1 MLTANS
7 TDFLSDFLNIVY
19 PPILVTVSVLG
30 NLFVLIVYS
39 QEKFN
44 KLHNL
49 NVWRSMSIV
58 DIFCVAQILKHFL
71 HYAFNYDIHME
82 NPFLCKLV
90 SYMSHF
96 GAISAWL
103 RAYITID
110 LFCSIVLVRF
120 KIRFRKFQILVVIL
134 IFALNLIFYS
144 QRFYFTSI
152 ESLNNSNQY
161 CGDNGLVR
169 QDTGIGYVDVFLW
182 IDLINS
188 TIAPFIIMSI
198 LSVLLSFAIFK
209 SRRNLRNGLTARS
222 QKQVIKRDIQF
233 SITLVA
239 LNLTFIALYLP
250 VHVYFFIGESD
261 IWYTITV
268 SMFYSAYAIN
278 PFIYFAFNSM
288 FRNEFLKCFFNS
300 F

>member
-1 MLTANS
+1 MLSTNS
-7 TDFLSDFLNIVY
+7 TDSLSDFLNIVY
-19 PPILVTVSVLG
+19 PPVLVTISILG

-39 QEKFN
+39 QDKFK

-90 SYMSHF
+90 SYLSHS

-110 LFCSIVLVRF
+110 LFGSIVLHRS
-120 KIRFRKFQILVVIL
+120 RSQFQSLAIIL

-144 QRFYFTSI
+144 QRFFFTGI
-152 ESLNNSNQY
+152 ESLNSTKEY
-161 CGDNGLVR
+161 CGDNGL
-169 QDTGIGYVDVFLW
+169 DYVEVFLW

-188 TIAPFIIMSI
+188 TIVPFGIMSVS
-198 LSVLLSFAIFK
+198 SVLLLFAIFK
-209 SRRNLRNGLTARS
+209 SRRHLRNDLAAGT
-222 QKQVIKRDIQF
+222 QKQAIKRDIQF
-233 SITLVA
+233 AITLVV
-239 LNLTFIALYLP
+239 LNSTFIALYLP
-250 VHVYFFIGESD
+250 VHVYFFVSESD
-261 IWYTITV
+261 LWYTITV

-278 PFIYFAFNSM
+278 PFIYFTFNSM
-288 FRNEFLKCFFNS
+288 FRREFLKCFFGT
-300 F
+300 FGAGYFQ